1 MIFANAKFSP
11 EPTQAEK
18 YPTRQVTNIKK
29 AQAEI
34 KRRMRQAEKEVLA
47 LVDSLPVKSL
57 AVSQFVQNE
66 ITYIYELSA
75 TKFLEVEQEI
85 KDIVARWLDV
95 QNATQ
100 KPVRWFFD
108 EYTSKAYTD
117 GTAVSAGN
125 IASQLSMANVEPF
138 LLSQVQLE
146 NIMLSQP
153 YRRRYELAASRT
165 FNDMVGFAG
174 ENGARLGQLL
184 GLGIAGGQS
193 PREISKQIEREF
205 EMIEGYRAQ
214 RIARTEINAA
224 YNTAREEMT
233 QDARTRLG
241 LDVRV
246 MHVSAL
252 LEGRTRKEHA
262 ARHGSIYL
270 PAEQKLWWSQGANK
284 INCYCTTVEIV
295 YIDDK
300 PLQEDL
306 IKKTRARGQQFLG
319 ISKTWADGIQPDKEK
334 GS

>member
-1 MIFANAKFSP
+1 MIFSNAKFSP

-34 KRRMRQAEKEVLA
+34 KRRMREAKKQVLA
-47 LVDSLPVKSL
+47 LVDSIPVKSL

-75 TKFLEVEQEI
+75 TRFLEVEQEI
-85 KDIVARWLDV
+85 RDIISEWLEV
-95 QNATQ
+95 QNETQ
-100 KPVRWFFD
+100 KPARWFFD
-108 EYTSKAYTD
+108 PYTSKAYTD

-125 IASQLSMANVEPF
+125 IAAQLGSVDADPF

-153 YRRRYELAASRT
+153 YRRRYELVSSRA
-165 FNDMVGFAG
+165 FNDMVGFAD
-174 ENGARLGQLL
+174 ENGARLGQILAQ
-184 GLGIAGGQS
+184 GVAGGQS
-193 PREISKQIEREF
+193 PREISKLIEKEF
-205 EMIEGYRAQ
+205 ESIEGYRAQ

-252 LEGRTRKEHA
+252 LEGRTRKDHA

-295 YIDDK
+295 YIDGK

-306 IKKTRARGQQFLG
+306 IKKTRARGEQFLG
-319 ISKTWADGIQPDKEK
+319 IEKQWQDGIQPDKK
-334 GS
+334 GA